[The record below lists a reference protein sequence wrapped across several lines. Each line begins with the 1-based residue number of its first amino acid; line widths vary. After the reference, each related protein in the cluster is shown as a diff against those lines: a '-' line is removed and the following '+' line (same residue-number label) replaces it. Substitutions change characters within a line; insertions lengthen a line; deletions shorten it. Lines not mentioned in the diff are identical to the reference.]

1 MSIEFPKKII
11 VCYMME
17 YKIKPFQVFFPPHEW

>member
-11 VCYMME
+11 LCYMME
-17 YKIKPFQVFFPPHEW
+17 YKINPFKVFFFHEW